1 MPVFVVV
8 IRDRHQYWCHRYT
21 HDGWDRLVK
30 VEFVDDIDGSPTA
43 STVGEYACNGL
54 NWRIMGR
61 ADTDLDND
69 LDQQRMMDSPA
80 APGIW
85 QLLRRKTGQVQ
96 VQEIGD
102 CPEFPEF
109 RIGDCREFR
118 ISERR
123 IILRLSS

>member
-1 MPVFVVV
+1 MRREKGSGVISGQMPVFVVV
-8 IRDRHQYWCHRYT
+8 IRDRHQYWCHRII
-21 HDGWDRLVK
+21 GW
-30 VEFVDDIDGSPTA
+30 
-43 STVGEYACNGL
+43 
-54 NWRIMGR
+54 

-102 CPEFPEF
+102 CPESLTSHLLE
-109 RIGDCREFR
+109 IDAC
-118 ISERR
+118 
-123 IILRLSS
+123 